1 MLRWRTGTAE
11 QRAAASRD
19 DATRR
24 PETVSGNQPCSALR
38 CSSLAG
44 MPCSY
49 VDRRGRRCKTAWCP
63 ADRSVVDGKI
73 YCALHAHAM
82 QALEWEF
89 GAASH
94 PDIDSRTVP
103 VLQWISSAAADE
115 VIATL
120 NVFCALNGEMLVAEP
135 VRRRFNPVSH
145 SRVWEKQWKTLSA
158 TSVTLRVSISS
169 DEDRP
174 TEIHI
179 TVNGHDVN
187 VVPPPFNRELSAP
200 TASDLQWLDQE
211 VLSPNQCRGCAMDD
225 ARPRKPG
232 TSATSRWA
240 AASKTWTP
248 AWWRGRRRRALPWHL
263 PRGTTSTTRRSTR
276 FAALTFCTGSR
287 RSRPS
292 PSAPRRALRRS
303 PARRDYAR
311 RVTRGPE
318 ADTELRVAASRDA
331 LVSAS
336 IIEEVAA
343 WGASHGF
350 PSWVPGSFTGLDSV
364 GMSRLRSDIAAGG
377 LYLVWRGDR
386 PVATFS
392 LLERDPIFWPFAGDD
407 ALYLHRFAVR
417 RAGCRRRAS
426 RSRMVPPRGKQ
437 PRAVVRPPRLSR
449 GQPRHTPILRAVRL
463 HRCGR
468 DRDRRDPVL
477 PVRGA
482 RRRLT
487 ITPRRHG

>member
-211 VLSPNQCRGCAMDD
+211 VLSPISAAV
-225 ARPRKPG
+225 AR
-232 TSATSRWA
+232 WMIEA
-240 AASKTWTP
+240 AE
-248 AWWRGRRRRALPWHL
+248 
-263 PRGTTSTTRRSTR
+263 TRD
-276 FAALTFCTGSR
+276 LGYI
-287 RSRPS
+287 P
-292 PSAPRRALRRS
+292 
-303 PARRDYAR
+303 
-311 RVTRGPE
+311 VGGG
-318 ADTELRVAASRDA
+318 
-331 LVSAS
+331 
-336 IIEEVAA
+336 IEEVDARLVA
-343 WGASHGF
+343 RPATPGA
-350 PSWVPGSFTGLDSV
+350 
-364 GMSRLRSDIAAGG
+364 
-377 LYLVWRGDR
+377 
-386 PVATFS
+386 PVAPAA
-392 LLERDPIFWPFAGDD
+392 RNNVDD
-407 ALYLHRFAVR
+407 AALDEVR
-417 RAGCRRRAS
+417 RAHFLYGLEEI
-426 RSRMVPPRGKQ
+426 Q
-437 PRAVVRPPRLSR
+437 AVAERTAK
-449 GQPRHTPILRAVRL
+449 GT
-463 HRCGR
+463 
-468 DRDRRDPVL
+468 
-477 PVRGA
+477 
-482 RRRLT
+482 
-487 ITPRRHG
+487 

>member
-1 MLRWRTGTAE
+1 MLRWRAGTAE
-11 QRAAASRD
+11 QRHDASRD

-24 PETVSGNQPCSALR
+24 PETVAGNQPCSALR
-38 CSSLAG
+38 CSSLSG

-63 ADRSVVDGKI
+63 ADRSVVDRKI

-89 GAASH
+89 GTASH

-200 TASDLQWLDQE
+200 TASDLRWLDQE
-211 VLSPNQCRGCAMDD
+211 VLSPISAAVARWMMQTAETTDLGYIPVGGGIEDVDARLLARPATQGDAKAPAPTNSVDD
-225 ARPRKPG
+225 A
-232 TSATSRWA
+232 
-240 AASKTWTP
+240 
-248 AWWRGRRRRALPWHL
+248 AL
-263 PRGTTSTTRRSTR
+263 
-276 FAALTFCTGSR
+276 
-287 RSRPS
+287 
-292 PSAPRRALRRS
+292 
-303 PARRDYAR
+303 DQ
-311 RVTRGPE
+311 
-318 ADTELRVAASRDA
+318 
-331 LVSAS
+331 
-336 IIEEVAA
+336 
-343 WGASHGF
+343 
-350 PSWVPGSFTGLDSV
+350 
-364 GMSRLRSDIAAGG
+364 
-377 LYLVWRGDR
+377 
-386 PVATFS
+386 
-392 LLERDPIFWPFAGDD
+392 
-407 ALYLHRFAVR
+407 VR
-417 RAGCRRRAS
+417 RAHFLYGLEEIQAVAE
-426 RSRMVPPRGKQ
+426 RSAEDG
-437 PRAVVRPPRLSR
+437 
-449 GQPRHTPILRAVRL
+449 
-463 HRCGR
+463 
-468 DRDRRDPVL
+468 
-477 PVRGA
+477 
-482 RRRLT
+482 
-487 ITPRRHG
+487 

>member
-63 ADRSVVDGKI
+63 ADRSAVDGKI

-211 VLSPNQCRGCAMDD
+211 VLSPISAAVARWMMEAAETRDLGYIPVGGGIEDVDARLVARPATPGAPVAPAARNNVDD
-225 ARPRKPG
+225 A
-232 TSATSRWA
+232 
-240 AASKTWTP
+240 
-248 AWWRGRRRRALPWHL
+248 AL
-263 PRGTTSTTRRSTR
+263 
-276 FAALTFCTGSR
+276 
-287 RSRPS
+287 
-292 PSAPRRALRRS
+292 
-303 PARRDYAR
+303 D
-311 RVTRGPE
+311 E
-318 ADTELRVAASRDA
+318 
-331 LVSAS
+331 
-336 IIEEVAA
+336 
-343 WGASHGF
+343 
-350 PSWVPGSFTGLDSV
+350 
-364 GMSRLRSDIAAGG
+364 
-377 LYLVWRGDR
+377 
-386 PVATFS
+386 
-392 LLERDPIFWPFAGDD
+392 
-407 ALYLHRFAVR
+407 VR
-417 RAGCRRRAS
+417 RAHFLYGLEEI
-426 RSRMVPPRGKQ
+426 Q
-437 PRAVVRPPRLSR
+437 AVAERTAK
-449 GQPRHTPILRAVRL
+449 GT
-463 HRCGR
+463 
-468 DRDRRDPVL
+468 
-477 PVRGA
+477 
-482 RRRLT
+482 
-487 ITPRRHG
+487 